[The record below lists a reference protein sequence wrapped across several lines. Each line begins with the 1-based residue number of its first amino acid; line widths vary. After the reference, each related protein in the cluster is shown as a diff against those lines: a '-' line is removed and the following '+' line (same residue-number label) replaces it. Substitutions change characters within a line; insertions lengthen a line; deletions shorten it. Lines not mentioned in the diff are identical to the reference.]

1 MYLGA
6 IFWLYSM
13 DWKFG
18 AKLKNPLIPILM
30 ALYTFICTL
39 IKLSVLWC
47 IIPYSETLSSTL
59 VHQHVLW
66 YRVQYLGTSILEK
79 VHKSACISVIGHI
92 LTNSGT
98 SPILRYIFT
107 HSDTPIC
114 SPIHPSVLR
123 YTLSHLPFCN
133 LVIHHTPIH
142 LSVLWWIIPYSGITT
157 CTPNHWSTLRYV
169 YLHLC
174 AKLYIFLYSDT
185 ALGTLVNLSIIR
197 YSVLPFNFPYLDLF

>member
-1 MYLGA
+1 MISKQL
-6 IFWLYSM
+6 WTVPTHCHPVHLSQ
-13 DWKFG
+13 
-18 AKLKNPLIPILM
+18 LL
-30 ALYTFICTL
+30 CTH
-39 IKLSVLWC
+39 
-47 IIPYSETLSSTL
+47 PP
-59 VHQHVLW
+59 
-66 YRVQYLGTSILEK
+66 
-79 VHKSACISVIGHI
+79 VIRHI

-98 SPILRYIFT
+98 FLIMWYILT

-114 SPIHPSVLR
+114 SPIHPSLLR

-185 ALGTLVNLSIIR
+185 ALGTLVYLSIIR
-197 YSVLPFNFPYLDLF
+197 YSVLPFNFPYLDLFYLPQKQSIYMR